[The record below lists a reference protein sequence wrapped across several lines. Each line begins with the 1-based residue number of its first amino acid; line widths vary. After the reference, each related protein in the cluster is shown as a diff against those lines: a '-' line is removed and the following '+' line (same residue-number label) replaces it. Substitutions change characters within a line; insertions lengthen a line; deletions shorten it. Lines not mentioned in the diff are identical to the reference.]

1 MSARPLA
8 ELLREPAQSGAYYL
22 TASDL
27 EPLQD
32 AAAELGLCCAHVSLD
47 GCRDKQELM
56 HRFASVLEFPEGFGN
71 NWDAL
76 ADSLG
81 DLSWLGADGYVLGL
95 MHSQGFRQSHPADY
109 DALVSVLE
117 DVADGWRAQAVP
129 FWAFITVPDADF
141 AAMDA

>member
-1 MSARPLA
+1 MKREIAAGLVLLLLAIGSWFNLNYLREFTGGLEEQLALSRAYCYAGRFDLA
-8 ELLREPAQSGAYYL
+8 EEVLSK
-22 TASDL
+22 
-27 EPLQD
+27 
-32 AAAELGLCCAHVSLD
+32 AADE
-47 GCRDKQELM
+47 
-56 HRFASVLEFPEGFGN
+56 
-71 NWDAL
+71 
-76 ADSLG
+76 
-81 DLSWLGADGYVLGL
+81 WLGADGYVLGL